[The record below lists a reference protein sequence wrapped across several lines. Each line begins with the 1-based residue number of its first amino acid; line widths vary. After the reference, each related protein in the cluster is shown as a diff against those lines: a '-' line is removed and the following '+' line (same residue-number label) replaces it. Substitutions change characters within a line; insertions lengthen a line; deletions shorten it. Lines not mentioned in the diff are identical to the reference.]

1 MTFILGCLSI
11 LQIFCLPGII
21 LKNILKLNNTLI
33 FNLIKIIIL
42 SLIINYFLITFLIYF
57 KIYTKEVLLFII
69 FLELIFILINLDY
82 GKKKINIDLRRIAHY
97 Q

>member
-21 LKNILKLNNTLI
+21 LKDIFKSNSTLI
-33 FNLIKIIIL
+33 FNFIKIIIL

-69 FLELIFILINLDY
+69 FLELVFILINLDY
-82 GKKKINIDLRRIAHY
+82 GKKK
-97 Q
+97 